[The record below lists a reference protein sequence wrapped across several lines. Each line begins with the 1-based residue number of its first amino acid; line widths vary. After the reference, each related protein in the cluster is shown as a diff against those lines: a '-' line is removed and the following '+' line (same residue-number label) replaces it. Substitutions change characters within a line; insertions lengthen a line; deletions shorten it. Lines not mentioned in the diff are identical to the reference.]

1 MIVTLAAYLAIG
13 FIVALATVIA
23 FSWYDT
29 PDNISSDDTE
39 LLFTMAVTGIII
51 MCFWPVVLLGAL
63 FAVAA
68 FYSSQPTAP
77 VNRYNVTD

>member
-13 FIVALATVIA
+13 FIVALATVIG

-29 PDNISSDDTE
+29 PDNISNDDTE

-51 MCFWPVVLLGAL
+51 LCFWPVVLVGAL
-63 FAVAA
+63 FAAVG
-68 FYSSQPTAP
+68 YWSLHNIGRKS
-77 VNRYNVTD
+77 

>member
-1 MIVTLAAYLAIG
+1 MIDVLTVYLAIG

-29 PDNISSDDTE
+29 PDNISNDDTE

-51 MCFWPVVLLGAL
+51 LCFWPVVLVGGL
-63 FAVAA
+63 FAGVG
-68 FYSSQPTAP
+68 YWTLHNIGRKP
-77 VNRYNVTD
+77 